1 MIARVTVIA
10 GSARFAARNLYL
22 CFAGCSAVSVPGI
35 HDIAARR
42 NIRKRHRRRIGY
54 ILAHISVVFRR
65 FGIKHHVD
73 VFALVAGKHNR
84 HRAAGCTC
92 ADAQHDL
99 SGFLRAVLA
108 CTAVRAR
115 SASAGAIRL
124 FRSDGLN
131 QRFLFRCAFLLSF
144 RRLLLFRCLG
154 CFFGRLLFCFGLCRR
169 FFGRLLFC
177 FGLCR
182 RFFGRLLFC
191 FGLLRFLRHLFSVSL
206 RQNGLRR
213 RRCTDLRLCS
223 LIRIDSLRLIGTR
236 GKIREIHRTH
246 SLCHGLAGHNGPVF
260 ILERHHDRQLA
271 RTCYRDAED
280 LLRIRHL
287 QPHLIDRR
295 SGLLRL
301 RALRNDGLNPLRQH
315 GYAVCKEHRCAEH
328 RCKLPPHVLRFH
340 LYSLHTASFSFIFF
354 SIVILHPSYHDLRV
368 FATMR

>member
-1 MIARVTVIA
+1 MQLRK
-10 GSARFAARNLYL
+10 
-22 CFAGCSAVSVPGI
+22 VS
-35 HDIAARR
+35 
-42 NIRKRHRRRIGY
+42 
-54 ILAHISVVFRR
+54 
-65 FGIKHHVD
+65 
-73 VFALVAGKHNR
+73 R
-84 HRAAGCTC
+84 HRAAGCTY

-124 FRSDGLN
+124 FRPDGLN
-131 QRFLFRCAFLLSF
+131 QRFLFRRHAFLCSV
-144 RRLLLFRCLG
+144 RRLLLRCRFYL
-154 CFFGRLLFCFGLCRR
+154 R

-177 FGLCR
+177 FS
-182 RFFGRLLFC
+182 
-191 FGLLRFLRHLFSVSL
+191 LLRFLRHLFSVSL

-223 LIRIDSLRLIGTR
+223 LIRIDSLRLIGAR

-271 RTCYRDAED
+271 RTCYRDAEN

-301 RALRNDGLNPLRQH
+301 
-315 GYAVCKEHRCAEH
+315 
-328 RCKLPPHVLRFH
+328 
-340 LYSLHTASFSFIFF
+340 
-354 SIVILHPSYHDLRV
+354 
-368 FATMR
+368 